1 MPFFRIVDC
10 QTFFAEYFCHMVVL
24 LNIILRNGKLPNGKI
39 AEGCCG
45 MTYSQ
50 LIACCRNETDNHK
63 FNMSWFTMPE
73 LTKTVYNRQLLYF
86 NSINR
91 FFI

>member
-45 MTYSQ
+45 MTYTQ
-50 LIACCRNETDNHK
+50 KIV
-63 FNMSWFTMPE
+63 FTVDM
-73 LTKTVYNRQLLYF
+73 
-86 NSINR
+86 NSDAIKI
-91 FFI
+91 FKAPF

>member
-45 MTYSQ
+45 MTYTRKIMNATVKFLNLIIETFCQ
-50 LIACCRNETDNHK
+50 LV
-63 FNMSWFTMPE
+63 SS
-73 LTKTVYNRQLLYF
+73 LLMIEMLHA
-86 NSINR
+86 S
-91 FFI
+91 

>member
-45 MTYSQ
+45 MTYTPFFALEIITRVVHALNDLLTSFD
-50 LIACCRNETDNHK
+50 LRSNIFRVSVVITYSHK
-63 FNMSWFTMPE
+63 P
-73 LTKTVYNRQLLYF
+73 
-86 NSINR
+86 
-91 FFI
+91 

>member
-45 MTYSQ
+45 MTYTRKIANFEKMSFFEKAFPL
-50 LIACCRNETDNHK
+50 LILRRKLVMFDN
-63 FNMSWFTMPE
+63 
-73 LTKTVYNRQLLYF
+73 
-86 NSINR
+86 
-91 FFI
+91 

>member
-24 LNIILRNGKLPNGKI
+24 LNIILRNEKLPNGKI

-45 MTYSQ
+45 MTYTRLTSPS
-50 LIACCRNETDNHK
+50 AVNRHNER
-63 FNMSWFTMPE
+63 
-73 LTKTVYNRQLLYF
+73 L
-86 NSINR
+86 
-91 FFI
+91 

>member
-45 MTYSQ
+45 MTYTQYSLFKIINFANLV
-50 LIACCRNETDNHK
+50 LIA
-63 FNMSWFTMPE
+63 
-73 LTKTVYNRQLLYF
+73 KTF
-86 NSINR
+86 EMCTFIIIDFHR
-91 FFI
+91 F